1 MAKLKGDFS
10 QIKVINGPLLPIAF
24 IPNSSAMQL
33 KTILQRRMYLCAICQ
48 SKKKGLPDVVANLCS
63 YKISNIKFERRKM
76 FLFQLS
82 NFMCFFRFR
91 FREIYWYPF
100 KEDCTFVSFPNSDF
114 DSIPCHFEPFYRFPV
129 STQDLQKPIG
139 FQLHHRI
146 RQKYQKISKGEKRM
160 AFSLQESLN
169 PLSLVSHLC
178 H

>member
-82 NFMCFFRFR
+82 NLMCFF
-91 FREIYWYPF
+91 
-100 KEDCTFVSFPNSDF
+100 K
-114 DSIPCHFEPFYRFPV
+114 DSEEYIDILSKKIVLLCHFPIPILILFPV
-129 STQDLQKPIG
+129 TSNLSIG
-139 FQLHHRI
+139 FLSPP
-146 RQKYQKISKGEKRM
+146 KICKS
-160 AFSLQESLN
+160 
-169 PLSLVSHLC
+169 PLDSNYTTGSVI
-178 H
+178 